1 MIEMRDP
8 EMVLKYRGIPNTV
21 EGVGAIYPSF
31 DIVPPHLI
39 SGVVTD
45 KGTYAPYVL
54 NEYFEG
60 GTKRFY

>member
-1 MIEMRDP
+1 M
-8 EMVLKYRGIPNTV
+8 